1 MIVILLQNKYMKKIL
16 KVLVVDD
23 NKEGRLL
30 LSKLLTSNNYEVK
43 EACNGIE
50 ALESLKTSKPDLII
64 SDILMPEMD
73 GFTLIRE
80 LNKDIGGGKI
90 PVVFYSAQ
98 YLNEKDKELAEKLG
112 ASRFITKPA
121 ETYEISYIKR

>member
-1 MIVILLQNKYMKKIL
+1 MKKNM

-30 LSKLLTSNNYEVK
+30 LSKILSSNNYDVT

-50 ALESLKTSKPDLII
+50 ALECLKTLKPDLII
-64 SDILMPEMD
+64 SDILMPVMD

-80 LNKDIGGGKI
+80 LNKENTGC
-90 PVVFYSAQ
+90 VVF
-98 YLNEKDKELAEKLG
+98 G
-112 ASRFITKPA
+112 AVCK
-121 ETYEISYIKR
+121 